1 MKSNRRRIAGLLMIS
16 LLAAALAGCSGTAPK
31 GTSAAGTEQKAEQS
45 SSNETAAENTQE
57 NAGKESTEAGNTD
70 TAWPEKAVTIIVPY
84 NAGGDSDFN
93 ARALA
98 EKLTERT
105 GQSFIVQNV
114 AGNSGAVGSLQ
125 ALGADPDG
133 YTILFNHTAFI
144 INYYSKNSELTYD
157 DVTLGAVCGF
167 LGGDLLAARPEL
179 GMTKLT
185 EIIEYT
191 KEHPGELLYGGSAGT
206 TVLVAGLQLQEAG
219 ADITLVDTGGAA
231 DRLSAVLGGH
241 VDLVTLPIG
250 NARDYLETGEL
261 VEIEKDLDIEIGCPV
276 YYQMMFPKGVDPA
289 IVEKL
294 DVLLE
299 DIILNDTD
307 YAESIKNAYEQEPFY
322 KGPEEGK
329 EMVDQLW
336 EEYSTLNW
344 D

>member
-1 MKSNRRRIAGLLMIS
+1 MKKNRRRIAGLLMVS
-16 LLAAALAGCSGTAPK
+16 LLAALLAGCSGGAPK
-31 GTSAAGTEQKAEQS
+31 ETSAPAAPAAESKAEQGS
-45 SSNETAAENTQE
+45 GNETTAAASAE
-57 NAGKESTEAGNTD
+57 

-157 DVTLGAVCGF
+157 DVTLGAVCGY
-167 LGGDLLAARPEL
+167 LGGDLMAARPEL
-179 GMTKLT
+179 GMTKLS

-191 KEHPGELLYGGSAGT
+191 KDHPGELLYGGSAGT

-261 VEIEKDLDIEIGCPV
+261 VEIEKDLDMEIGCPV
-276 YYQMMFPKGVDPA
+276 YYQMMFPKGVDEA
-289 IVEKL
+289 IVTKL
-294 DVLLE
+294 DGLLE
-299 DIILNDTD
+299 DIILNDAD
-307 YAESIKNAYEQEPFY
+307 YAASIKNAYEQEPFY
-322 KGPEEGK
+322 KGPKEGG

-344 D
+344 N

>member
-1 MKSNRRRIAGLLMIS
+1 MKRNRRRIAGLVMIS
-16 LLAAALAGCSGTAPK
+16 LLAAMMTGCSGTASK
-31 GTSAAGTEQKAEQS
+31 ETSTSATPAAESKAEQDS
-45 SSNETAAENTQE
+45 VGETTAAGSAE
-57 NAGKESTEAGNTD
+57 

-144 INYYSKNSELTYD
+144 INHHSKNSKLTYD
-157 DVTLGAVCGF
+157 DATLAGVCGF
-167 LGGDLLAARPEL
+167 LGGDLIAARPEL
-179 GMTKLT
+179 GMTKLS
-185 EIIEYT
+185 EIIAYT
-191 KEHPGELLYGGSAGT
+191 KDHPGELLYGGSAGT
-206 TVLVAGLQLQEAG
+206 TVLVAGLQLQAAG

-231 DRLSAVLGGH
+231 DRLSAILGGH

-261 VEIEKDLDIEIGCPV
+261 VKIENDLGMEIGCPV
-276 YYQMMFPKGVDPA
+276 YYQMMFPKGVDEA
-289 IVEKL
+289 IVTKL
-294 DVLLE
+294 DGLLK
-299 DIILNDTD
+299 DIILNDAD

-322 KGPEEGK
+322 KGPEDGK
-329 EMVDQLW
+329 ELVDQLW

-344 D
+344 N

>member
-1 MKSNRRRIAGLLMIS
+1 MRRNRRCIAGLLTIS
-16 LLAAALAGCSGTAPK
+16 LMAALMAGCSGAVPK
-31 GTSAAGTEQKAEQS
+31 ESGTSAVESKAGQS
-45 SSNETAAENTQE
+45 SSKETTAPGSAET
-57 NAGKESTEAGNTD
+57 T
-70 TAWPEKAVTIIVPY
+70 WPEKAVTIIVPY

-144 INYYSKNSELTYD
+144 INHHSKNSELTYD
-157 DVTLGAVCGF
+157 DVTLGGVCGF

-179 GMTKLT
+179 GIKKLS
-185 EIIEYT
+185 ELIEYT
-191 KEHPGELLYGGSAGT
+191 KDHPAELLYGGSAGT
-206 TVLVAGLQLQEAG
+206 TVLVAGLQLQAAG

-241 VDLVTLPIG
+241 VDLVTLPMG

-276 YYQMMFPKGVDPA
+276 YYQMMFPKGVDEA
-289 IVEKL
+289 IVSKL
-294 DVLLE
+294 DTMLE
-299 DIILNDTD
+299 DIICNDTD
-307 YAESIKNAYEQEPFY
+307 YAASIKNAYEQEPFY

-336 EEYSTLNW
+336 EKYSTLNW